1 MIRHRGTETTEVC
14 NSHFLGVSVAFIVT
28 WLSVGVSAQ
37 QLINRV
43 MARVG
48 GEPITLTDVQAAIG
62 LGVIQP
68 MGPDQIVS
76 GTQLM
81 IDRQLM
87 LTEVQ
92 RFPPPEPMVAAVTQE
107 TARLRMNAGAGLAN
121 LKQSTGVDDERIHDI
136 ARDDL
141 RILAYLDQRFGTAV
155 QVSDEEVAAYYRDH
169 QAEFAGRGGD
179 PAPFEDVAGVARQ
192 RASEARRRATIDQWT
207 RDLRGRADI
216 TVNPTGSRP

>member
-1 MIRHRGTETTEVC
+1 MSTQLSPCLRA
-14 NSHFLGVSVAFIVT
+14 SVAIVF
-28 WLSVGVSAQ
+28 VCFVVSLGAQ

-43 MARVG
+43 VARVA

-68 MGPDQIVS
+68 GGPDQIAS

-92 RFPPPEPMVAAVTQE
+92 RFPPPEPAAALIDRE
-107 TARLRMNAGAGLAN
+107 AARLRTNAGSALQK
-121 LKQSTGVDDERIHDI
+121 LMEQTGTNNDRIRNI

-141 RILAYLDQRFGTAV
+141 RILAYLDQRFGADV

-169 QAEFAGRGGD
+169 QAEFESGGGE
-179 PAPFEDVAGVARQ
+179 PAPFEEVAGVARQ
-192 RASEARRRATIDQWT
+192 RASAARRRATIDQWT
-207 RDLRGRADI
+207 RDLRTRADVA
-216 TVNPTGSRP
+216 VNPTGSTP